1 MALIDDINIRLDE
14 TLEEVR
20 VQSTKID
27 SINALADG
35 LRQQIA
41 DLLAQSGVPQAVLDK
56 VNLVFDAVKAQG
68 VKVDETLNEN
78 TPPQPA

>member
-1 MALIDDINIRLDE
+1 MALIDDINARLDE

-68 VKVDETLNEN
+68 AKVDETLNEN